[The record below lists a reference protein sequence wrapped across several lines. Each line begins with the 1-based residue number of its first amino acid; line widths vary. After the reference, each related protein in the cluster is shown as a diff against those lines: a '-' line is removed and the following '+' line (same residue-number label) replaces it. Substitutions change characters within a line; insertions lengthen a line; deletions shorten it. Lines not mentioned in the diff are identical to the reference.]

1 MPALLFLLAVVAIRA
16 ALLIRQRGA
25 LRADT
30 GTRYAR
36 ALVTQRVSAQLWQC
50 VWALLILGSAG
61 AVSRLSLSLGSI
73 GTLFVIVLAGW
84 FWELPPKAWKL
95 FVLDAHYGFNRLK
108 PLQFAREQA
117 LRALMFAALALPAV
131 AIATALVQYA
141 GAGWWLVLWAIGWGG
156 FAAVRWLQPRY
167 VSPLFDPVEPLPD
180 SPLKSRLQALLT
192 RCGVTRQRLF
202 IMRASARSAQANA
215 QVSGSLGSPRIVL
228 HDTLIQQL
236 RPDEVEAVVAHEL
249 GHLQRGHLRSQM
261 LMLGTLWLLLIA
273 FLVLLTQ
280 TVADTTVRLAL
291 AWALLPSAWLLA
303 QPWLNTAYRRFEFEA
318 DEAAAQNSSPAA
330 MASALR
336 TLTKQNANA
345 IRNDRWYEWVY
356 HSHPALPARL
366 AKLDRTACISVNR
379 P

>member
-16 ALLIRQRGA
+16 ALLIRQRSA

-30 GTRYAR
+30 GTGYAR

-50 VWALLILGSAG
+50 LWALLILGSAN

-84 FWELPPKAWKL
+84 FWELPPKVWKL

-108 PLQFAREQA
+108 PQQFAREQA
-117 LRALMFAALALPAV
+117 LRALMFAALALPAA
-131 AIATALVQYA
+131 AIAMALVRYA

-156 FAAVRWLQPRY
+156 FAVVRWLQPRY
-167 VSPLFDPVEPLPD
+167 VSPMFDPVEPLPD
-180 SPLKSRLQALLT
+180 GPLKARLQALLT

-202 IMRASARSAQANA
+202 LMRASARSAQANA
-215 QVSGSLGSPRIVL
+215 QVSGSLGAPRIVL

-236 RPDEVEAVVAHEL
+236 QSDEVEAVVAHEL
-249 GHLQRGHLRSQM
+249 GHLQRGHLRLQM

-280 TVADTTVRLAL
+280 AVADTTVRLAL
-291 AWALLPSAWLLA
+291 AWALFPSAWLLA

-345 IRNDRWYEWVY
+345 IQNDRWYEWVY

-366 AKLDRTACISVNR
+366 AKLDRAA
-379 P
+379 